1 MKTDTWPQFV
11 TDIIVACLL
20 LTRLPMPHLPNSA
33 FDASARAVWAY
44 PIAGA
49 LVGSLAC
56 LAGGLA
62 LMAGL
67 PNTVA
72 AVLVVGL
79 LVLSTGAM
87 HEDGLADTAD
97 GFWGGFTV
105 QRRLEIMKD
114 SHIGTYGTLALIL
127 AFGLRW
133 SCYAALIPLG
143 FGPVIAVAAIS
154 RAIMP
159 VLMLGLPN
167 ARQSGVSHGVGQP
180 ALPAVVVGLGIAVIV
195 SMVSAGPMTLAA
207 LVIAGATGIGM
218 GTLARHKISGQTG
231 DVLGAT
237 QQITEITVLCVF
249 LIATAP

>member
-1 MKTDTWPQFV
+1 MKTDTWPRFV
-11 TDIIVACLL
+11 TDIVIACLL

-33 FDASARAVWAY
+33 FDVSARAVWAY

-49 LVGSLAC
+49 LVGSIAC

-67 PNTVA
+67 QSTVA

-114 SHIGTYGTLALIL
+114 SQIGTYGTLALIL
-127 AFGLRW
+127 ALGLRW
-133 SCYAALIPLG
+133 SCYAALIPSGL
-143 FGPVIAVAAIS
+143 GPVIAAAALS

-180 ALPAVVVGLGIAVIV
+180 SLPAVLGGLGLAVSGSLIL
-195 SMVSAGPMTLAA
+195 AGPPALAA
-207 LVIAGATGIGM
+207 SVIAGATGLGM
-218 GTLARHKISGQTG
+218 GALARHKIGGQTG

-237 QQITEITVLCVF
+237 QQLTEISVLCVF
-249 LIATAP
+249 LIATAQ